1 MITLLASAA
10 RTVTAGATAAV
21 PEAVAIALAKAK
33 CALYMLDVTAAAT
46 DVGDTLDVYIQS
58 SIDGTTWDDFI
69 HFTQVLGNGGAKKL
83 IAAHNS
89 TITPTTAMGPAVDG
103 ALAAGVKQ
111 GPVGSQ
117 FRIKYVIV
125 DADANASFTFSIKC
139 QPYL

>member
-1 MITLLASAA
+1 MLTLLASAA
-10 RTVTAGATAAV
+10 RTVTAGATAAI
-21 PEAVAIALAKAK
+21 PEGIAIALAKAR

-58 SIDGTTWDDFI
+58 SIDGTNWDDFI

-89 TITPTTAMGPAVDG
+89 IIAPTTAMGPAVDG

-125 DADANASFTFSIKC
+125 DANANGTFTFSIKA